1 MDDEMSCF
9 NMQED
14 TCEQIIEK
22 IYEMATSIRNDW
34 SDPRSECREILRL
47 CDLLKKKNAP
57 KNIGE

>member
-34 SDPRSECREILRL
+34 SDPRSECREIWRL

-57 KNIGE
+57 KNIVG